1 MPLDES
7 FKGRTGGRSRV
18 TIERSA
24 VTNFARAVKDP
35 NPIYYDVRAAK
46 AAGFANI
53 PAPPTFIFVA
63 GGWGTWP
70 EDQPDDP
77 GVNPLGEIAV
87 EYARQGGLLLHGE
100 QSYIYERPVVVGDVL
115 DTEAEVVDT
124 YTKGSMTFAI
134 VETRFTDAA
143 TGELVV
149 TTRTNM
155 INRQ

>member
-7 FKGRTGGRSRV
+7 FKGRTGGRSRI

-24 VTNFARAVKDP
+24 VMNFARSLKDP
-35 NPIYYDVRAAK
+35 NPIYYDTRAAK
-46 AAGFANI
+46 AAGFSNI

-63 GGWGTWP
+63 GAWGIWP

-77 GVNPLGEIAV
+77 GVNPLGEIVV

-100 QSYIYERPVVVGDVL
+100 QSYVYERPVVVGDVL
-115 DTEAEVVDT
+115 DTEVEVVDT
-124 YTKGSMTFAI
+124 YSKGSMTFGI